1 MTYSGVGNGRES
13 VKEGAN
19 VVAIM
24 RVSVESDFS
33 LSLSLFIYLSLSF
46 CFTRILHVHTH
57 SHTRARACARA
68 HTHSNLHLYIISGST
83 VDFVLQNT
91 DGELVNVT
99 LTRRLRNKVF
109 CSKH

>member
-1 MTYSGVGNGRES
+1 MRE
-13 VKEGAN
+13 EAN

-33 LSLSLFIYLSLSF
+33 LSLSLFICLYLFVSLESYT
-46 CFTRILHVHTH
+46 CTHT
-57 SHTRARACARA
+57 HTRARACAHT

-99 LTRRLRNKVF
+99 LTHRLRNKVF